1 MRKPGISISTQH
13 YMEFLACI
21 IKNNLEGL
29 KFRKVKKIFFNCQII
44 LLSTKNTVYRL
55 LTLIRFS
62 KNVDIRS
69 I

>member
-29 KFRKVKKIFFNCQII
+29 KFRKVKKIFFNCQI
-44 LLSTKNTVYRL
+44 LLSTKKHSLQIVN
-55 LTLIRFS
+55 IN
-62 KNVDIRS
+62 KI
-69 I
+69 

>member
-1 MRKPGISISTQH
+1 MRKPGISIYTQH

-21 IKNNLEGL
+21 IKKDLEGL
-29 KFRKVKKIFFNCQII
+29 KFRKVKKFFLNYQII